1 MALQATNA
9 LVAFSIMALAD
20 AVLVFA
26 TEAAVFTTADMT
38 KFQTRASLGFD
49 FGSMTCQRCA
59 VRYLDVQLCIL
70 RLVTFYRSTRSSVV
84 SDDS

>member
-1 MALQATNA
+1 MALEATNA

-26 TEAAVFTTADMT
+26 TEAAVSTTADMT

-49 FGSMTCQRCA
+49 FGSMTVNDLSLVRGALGYLSERGNVSKPQR
-59 VRYLDVQLCIL
+59 R
-70 RLVTFYRSTRSSVV
+70 
-84 SDDS
+84 

>member
-1 MALQATNA
+1 MALEATNA

-38 KFQTRASLGFD
+38 NFQTRASLGFD
-49 FGSMTCQRCA
+49 FGSMT
-59 VRYLDVQLCIL
+59 VNDMSEVL
-70 RLVTFYRSTRSSVV
+70 
-84 SDDS
+84 